1 MARGMARDTA
11 RDMAKDMAKDTARD
25 TSKVRVRF
33 APSPTGFLHIGGART
48 ALFNHLFARHHG
60 GAYLLR
66 IEDTDR
72 ARSSQEAVDEI
83 LQGLAWLGLE
93 SDEAIVYQSAGQA
106 QHAALAED
114 LLARGAAYR
123 CFATS
128 EELDQMRQAAKAA
141 GKPMRYDRRW
151 RDRDESEVASK
162 VAAGTPFVVRLKAP
176 LEGSVEIEDA
186 VQGTVAVQAS
196 ALDDMILLR
205 SDGTPTYMLSVVAD
219 DLAMNISHVIRG
231 DDHLTNAFRQTLLY
245 RAFDKAPPVFAH
257 IPLLHGAD
265 GQKLSK
271 RHGAISVTEYRQA
284 GILPEALCNYLVRLG
299 WAHGDQEI
307 FSRTEMEKLFSL
319 EAVGKS
325 AARFDSEKLEHLN
338 AHWLR
343 QAKPQ
348 SLAQEIIPRLN
359 CPLDA
364 EGQKRLIQALPS
376 LVVRVSDLNALAHAA
391 KVYLHAPDGFD
402 DKGSKILSESASD
415 LPARLV
421 RAVEAVSQ
429 DNWHAE
435 ELEKALRLLAENHT
449 LKFKAVAQ
457 PLRVLL
463 TGTTISPPL
472 FEMME
477 ILGRTEVLHRL
488 ATAQDLLKTRV
499 P

>member
-1 MARGMARDTA
+1 MPPVDT
-11 RDMAKDMAKDTARD
+11 DEG
-25 TSKVRVRF
+25 KVRVRF

-48 ALFNHLFARHHG
+48 ALFNYLFARRHN

-72 ARSSQEAVDEI
+72 VRSTQEAVDKI
-83 LQGLAWLGLE
+83 LEGLAWLGLE
-93 SDEAIVYQSAGQA
+93 SDEAAVYQSAGLKQQA
-106 QHAALAED
+106 DLAED
-114 LLARGAAYR
+114 LLVGGKAYK
-123 CFATS
+123 CFATA

-151 RDRDESEVASK
+151 RDRDESEVAREVS
-162 VAAGTPFVVRLKAP
+162 AGTPFVVRLKAP
-176 LEGSVEIEDA
+176 LEGAVKIEDA
-186 VQGTVAVQAS
+186 VQGTVSVS
-196 ALDDMILLR
+196 ATELDDMILLR
-205 SDGTPTYMLSVVAD
+205 SDGTPTYMFSVVAD
-219 DLAMNISHVIRG
+219 DLAMKISHVIRG

-245 RAFDKAPPVFAH
+245 RALDKTPPVFAH

-271 RHGAISVTEYRQA
+271 RHGAISVTEYREA

-307 FSRTEMEKLFSL
+307 FSRAEMEKLFSL
-319 EAVGKS
+319 DAVGKS
-325 AARFDSEKLEHLN
+325 AARFDPEKLQHLN

-348 SLAQEIIPRLN
+348 SLMQEIIRRVDTVP
-359 CPLDA
+359 DA
-364 EGQKRLIQALPS
+364 DGEKRLMQALPS
-376 LVVRVSDLNALAHAA
+376 LVVRGSNLNALAEAA
-391 KVYLHAPDGFD
+391 TVYLQAPDGFD
-402 DKGSKILSESASD
+402 DKGSKILAESTSD

-421 RAVEAVSQ
+421 RAVEGVSQ
-429 DNWHAE
+429 ENWNRE
-435 ELEKALRLLAENHT
+435 TLEKALRLLAET
-449 LKFKAVAQ
+449 QELKFKAVAQ

-477 ILGRTEVLHRL
+477 ILGRKEVLTRL
-488 ATAQDLLKTRV
+488 ATAQDLLKARIS
-499 P
+499 